1 MIKYSNNIAGDNVIR
16 YIPNGFI
23 SLTWRKMKR
32 ILFLNITSRFTIIF
46 MRPILIAY
54 VFIDRNISESYKIIQ
69 GQLNQQSNQQIS
81 NIEIS
86 WYIPTTSRSKLKIWY
101 VTRTAGAAADAAEK
115 LKRQT

>member
-1 MIKYSNNIAGDNVIR
+1 
-16 YIPNGFI
+16 
-23 SLTWRKMKR
+23 
-32 ILFLNITSRFTIIF
+32 

-69 GQLNQQSNQQIS
+69 VQLNQQSNQQIS

-86 WYIPTTSRSKLKIWY
+86 WYILTTSRSKLKIWY
-101 VTRTAGAAADAAEK
+101 VATAGPAADAAEK